1 MFSSGVVRSGSD
13 RRGQSEVIG
22 VVLLLS
28 VTVIGISAVA
38 ASGAMVLG
46 DAQTDS
52 RVAQTENS
60 MAQMSSKA
68 GLVALGDS
76 DTQTFDLGNLNSGT
90 VDVREGTDRV
100 RLLYEVEDEEGEINQ
115 TVLYDQSYGAVVA
128 TVGETE
134 IGYQGG
140 GVWRKDGDQ
149 SVMVSPPEYHY
160 RSNTLT
166 FPVVRVTGDG
176 RTNGVVIGRFTSAG
190 PNTSIYPDAS
200 KGYTNPLE
208 DGKVIVEI
216 RSEYYDAWYRFFD
229 DRTDGAVEIDHE
241 AQTVSATLTVPME
254 TEIENAVAVSTPNG
268 ITTNGGDKP
277 EPHRE
282 GIKYPSA
289 SSLIDGEVATCE
301 KDGCTPISST
311 TTTITGEAGGENRYY
326 ATEEFAPDD
335 LTVETNG
342 EDVSIVVNGAFEP
355 SGLSIDGDETVSV
368 YVTDGFSIGDNA
380 EINAGG
386 SASQLIV
393 YVHSDVTEVSTQRG
407 TPTFT
412 GVLYAPNTD
421 VELSGNTAF
430 TGAVIGD
437 TLHINGNA
445 GDFEYDE
452 SLSGLTIDV
461 GVGQS
466 PIRYLHVTENEVHV
480 ELR

>member
-1 MFSSGVVRSGSD
+1 MFLSGVVRSGSD

-28 VTVIGISAVA
+28 ITVVGITAVA
-38 ASGAMVLG
+38 ASGAAVLG

-60 MAQMSSKA
+60 MSQMSSKA

-76 DTQTFDLGNLNSGT
+76 ETQTFDLGDLDGGT
-90 VDVREGTDRV
+90 VDIRKDASRV
-100 RLLYEVEDEEGEINQ
+100 RLLYEVEEGGETSQ
-115 TVLYDQSYGAVVA
+115 TVLYDQSYGTVVA
-128 TVGETE
+128 TVGDTE
-134 IGYQGG
+134 IAYQGG
-140 GVWRKDGDQ
+140 GVWRKDGDR

-166 FPVVRVTGDG
+166 FPVVRVAGDG
-176 RTNGVVIGRFTSAG
+176 RASGVVTGRFTSASTS
-190 PNTSIYPDAS
+190 TSIYPDAS

-208 DGKVIVEI
+208 DGTVTVEI

-229 DRTDGAVEIDHE
+229 NRSDGGVEIDHE
-241 AQTVSATLTVPME
+241 TETVRAELTVPME
-254 TEIENAVAVSTPNG
+254 TEIDNAVAVSTPNG

-277 EPHRE
+277 EPYRE
-282 GIKYPSA
+282 GIEYPSA
-289 SSLIDGEVATCE
+289 SSAIDERVATCE
-301 KDGCTPISST
+301 EGGCTLISST
-311 TTTITGEAGGENRYY
+311 TTTITGEVGEENRYY
-326 ATEEFAPDD
+326 ATGEFAPDD

-342 EDVSIVVNGAFEP
+342 EGVTIVVNGAFEP
-355 SGLSIDGDETVSV
+355 SGLSITGDGEVSV
-368 YVTDGFSIGDNA
+368 YVTDEFSIGDNA
-380 EINAGG
+380 EINAAGN
-386 SASQLIV
+386 ASRLIV
-393 YVHSDVTEVSTQRG
+393 YVHSDVAEVSTQRG
-407 TPTFT
+407 TPAFT

-421 VELSGNTAF
+421 IELSGNTAF
-430 TGAVIGD
+430 TGAVIGE

-445 GDFEYDE
+445 GNFEYDE

-466 PIRYLHVTENEVHV
+466 PIRYLHVTENEVRV